1 MESPASNIIQSKED
15 ILPAIIS
22 EMATNESGKDLLINV
37 LKKNGV
43 AVSDSDTNEF
53 IYTSIYTGIASS
65 KNFRNDL
72 KRAVFSYIKEDE
84 GDESNVNFN
93 AFVPSQSTLQ
103 SINKS
108 IEGYKAGK
116 PAYEKAGGGGFF
128 SGLFSKENAQAVSNF
143 AINLLGNKLSE
154 KANKKQVQEGINY
167 QVAKT
172 EALEKER
179 LAQKER
185 AKWIV
190 PTVIISGVVVLS
202 IVGYLVYRNIKAKK
216 SRQ

>member
-143 AINLLGNKLSE
+143 AINLLGNKLS
-154 KANKKQVQEGINY
+154 VQEGINY